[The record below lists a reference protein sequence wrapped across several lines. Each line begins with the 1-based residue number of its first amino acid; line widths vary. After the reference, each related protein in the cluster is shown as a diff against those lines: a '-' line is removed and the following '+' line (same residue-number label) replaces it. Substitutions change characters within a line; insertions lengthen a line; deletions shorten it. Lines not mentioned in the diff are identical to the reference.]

1 MVGVFGDLLADS
13 RQRRAV
19 LLSLLVVGFAGSALG
34 AMTWS
39 YYADS
44 DSSAGNQ
51 VQGETMNLHL
61 GGQDSRSGDFTVTGG
76 PASAASY
83 TYTLTNAG
91 AAPADHV
98 EVAVSFAENDPGSEP
113 TDPDL
118 EQELNAS
125 ETASLVKVTTL
136 EYRNDSGTVL
146 YDATANMK
154 DTNGNK
160 VLDLEDVQSQQ
171 GSLDDLAAPQAGAGN
186 TTELAI
192 EVQLVNEDGSFA
204 TDGNTAGNLTGS
216 DEDLMADGI
225 DVTVQVTLN
234 QDASQ

>member
-1 MVGVFGDLLADS
+1 MFGDLLGDP
-13 RQRRAV
+13 RRRRAV
-19 LLSLLVVGFAGSALG
+19 LLALLVVGFAGSALG

-44 DSSAGNQ
+44 DSSTANQ
-51 VQGETMNLHL
+51 VQAEAMNLRL
-61 GGQDSRSGDFTVTGG
+61 GGADSRSGDFTVTGG
-76 PASAASY
+76 PTSTAGY
-83 TYTLTNAG
+83 TYALTNDG

-98 EVAVSFAENDPGSEP
+98 GIAVSFEENDPGSEP

-118 EQELNAS
+118 ENEINAS

-136 EYRNDSGTVL
+136 EYRNDSGAVL
-146 YDATANMK
+146 YDATADMNDK
-154 DTNGNK
+154 NGNE

-171 GSLDDLAAPQAGAGN
+171 GRLDDLAAPRAGGGN

-192 EVQLVNEDGSFA
+192 EVQLVNDDGAFA
-204 TDGNTAGNLTGS
+204 TDGNTVGNLTGS

-225 DVTVQVTLN
+225 DVTVRVTLN

>member
-1 MVGVFGDLLADS
+1 MFGDLLGDP
-13 RQRRAV
+13 RKRRAV

-44 DSSAGNQ
+44 DSSAANQ

-61 GGQDSRSGDFTVTGG
+61 GGADSRSGDFTVTGA
-76 PASAASY
+76 PTSAASY
-83 TYTLTNAG
+83 TYTLTNDG

-98 EVAVSFAENDPGSEP
+98 EVAVSFTENDPGGEP

-118 EQELNAS
+118 ENEINAG

-136 EYRNDSGTVL
+136 EYRNDTGAVL

-160 VLDLEDVQSQQ
+160 VLDLQDVQSQQ
-171 GSLDDLAAPQAGAGN
+171 GSLDDLAPPQAGGGN
-186 TTELAI
+186 TTKLAI
-192 EVQLVNEDGSFA
+192 EVQLVNDDGAFA
-204 TDGNTAGNLTGS
+204 TGGNTAGNLTGS

-225 DVTVQVTLN
+225 DVTVHVTLN